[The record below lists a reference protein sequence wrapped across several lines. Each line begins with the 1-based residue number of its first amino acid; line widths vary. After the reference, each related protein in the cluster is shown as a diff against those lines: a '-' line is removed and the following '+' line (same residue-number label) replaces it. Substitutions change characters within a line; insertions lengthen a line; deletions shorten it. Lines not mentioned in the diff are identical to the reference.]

1 MTIKLLC
8 FDMDGVIF
16 QPRNFWLE
24 LHRVFG
30 TLEEGKK
37 LTEKYLHT
45 DYDKLVQEVVAR
57 LWKGKDAQAYYQLV
71 KSIPY
76 MKGVKE
82 LFKEIKK
89 EDWITAL
96 ISSGSIDLARRA
108 QHDLGIDH
116 IFANELVIKNNR
128 VTGEFIWP
136 IGSGGEK
143 KAQIVFDLCK
153 DLGIKLNE
161 VVYIGDSDMDIDAFK
176 IVGISIAF
184 NCSDEK
190 VMKAAKYVVRGSDL
204 RK

>member
-1 MTIKLLC
+1 MTIKLIC

-24 LHRVFG
+24 LHKVFG

-76 MKGVKE
+76 MEGVKE

-89 EDWITAL
+89 EDWITAV
-96 ISSGSIDLARRA
+96 ITSGSIDLARRA
-108 QHDLGIDH
+108 QHELGIDH
-116 IFANELVIKNNR
+116 LFANELVIKDGK
-128 VTGEFIWP
+128 VSGEFIGP
-136 IGSGGEK
+136 IGAGTKEK
-143 KAQIVFDLCK
+143 IKIIQHLCEDLK
-153 DLGIKLNE
+153 VTLEE
-161 VVYIGDSDMDIDAFK
+161 VAYIGDSKVDSGAFS
-176 IVGISIAF
+176 IVGKSIAF
-184 NCSDEK
+184 NSDSEELRR
-190 VMKAAKYVVRGSDL
+190 AATHI
-204 RK
+204 

>member
-1 MTIKLLC
+1 
-8 FDMDGVIF
+8 MDGVIF
-16 QPRNFWLE
+16 KDINFWMSV
-24 LHRVFG
+24 HREFG
-30 TLEEGKK
+30 TLQKGKL
-37 LTEKYLHT
+37 LTKQYLHT
-45 DYDKLVQEVVAR
+45 NYDRLVREVVIK
-57 LWKGKDAQAYYQLV
+57 LWKGKDAT
-71 KSIPY
+71 PY
-76 MKGVKE
+76 FNLIKRIHYVKGVE
-82 LFKEIKK
+82 EVFAEIKK
-89 EDWITAL
+89 RDLFTTI
-96 ISSGSIDLARRA
+96 ISAGSIDLARRA

-204 RK
+204 RKCLRFLF